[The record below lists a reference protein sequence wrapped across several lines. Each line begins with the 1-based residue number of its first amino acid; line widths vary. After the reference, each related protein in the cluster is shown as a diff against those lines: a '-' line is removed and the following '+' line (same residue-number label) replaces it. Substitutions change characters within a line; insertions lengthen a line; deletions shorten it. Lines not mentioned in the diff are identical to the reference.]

1 MHSPHLQ
8 NDMQVPVLPPA
19 RYPMAALAILWLSMP
34 LAFPGS
40 FFRRASGAAP
50 VSPFVIPASLD
61 TKVPMIHT
69 GDMVGSAFAPFL

>member
-8 NDMQVPVLPPA
+8 NDMQVPILPPA

-34 LAFPGS
+34 LTFPV

-50 VSPFVIPASLD
+50 VSPFVIPASFD

-69 GDMVGSAFAPFL
+69 GDTVGSAFAPFL